1 MKFIIFEESIVQ
13 RFAVCSVCKFACIVS
28 VQHRIGTYA
37 KIAVR
42 CKSGDITHSFIWS
55 TGPLFNRLPLLH
67 LMIASSVVS
76 TGMECTKALRL
87 FDSLKIDCFK
97 RREFSN
103 LLTAYVIPAVF
114 SVWKGEQQSLLNG
127 IQNKSICVASDMRVD
142 SPGHTGLFGAGSSL
156 DVDRNMIL
164 DTQIVK
170 VSQSEYQLICKLE
183 M

>member
-1 MKFIIFEESIVQ
+1 
-13 RFAVCSVCKFACIVS
+13 
-28 VQHRIGTYA
+28 
-37 KIAVR
+37 
-42 CKSGDITHSFIWS
+42 
-55 TGPLFNRLPLLH
+55 
-67 LMIASSVVS
+67 MIASSVVS
-76 TGMECTKALRL
+76 IGMECAKALRL

-142 SPGHTGLFGAGSSL
+142 SPGHAGLFGAGSSL
-156 DVDRNMIL
+156 DVDRNVIL